1 MLKLNYQGNKLVT
14 ISENMFASWT
24 MLTELNL
31 GTQKYQRCVEIM
43 WFNWF
48 CIKLTFRSLQQKI
61 CLQPPRIVSEHF
73 LNLFAWTCIRIVSLS
88 TMLLHVRILKFKSS
102 IELMASYL
110 FFVRNNINS
119 SFHKGLLFSCWALY
133 GVGSVLMACLAFFF
147 ALHLAFCDVNSLSL
161 FCVPEIT
168 YCHQYQLILAH
179 YQN

>member
-1 MLKLNYQGNKLVT
+1 MCWNRVIQLV
-14 ISENMFASWT
+14 
-24 MLTELNL
+24 LH
-31 GTQKYQRCVEIM
+31 
-43 WFNWF
+43 
-48 CIKLTFRSLQQKI
+48 LTFRSLQQEI

-73 LNLFAWTCIRIVSLS
+73 INLFAWTCIRIVSLS

-147 ALHLAFCDVNSLSL
+147 CFAFSFLWCKFTFSVLYSRNNLLSSIPADIGTLSKLGILDLHSNQVLPIFYITKLS
-161 FCVPEIT
+161 FF
-168 YCHQYQLILAH
+168 
-179 YQN
+179 